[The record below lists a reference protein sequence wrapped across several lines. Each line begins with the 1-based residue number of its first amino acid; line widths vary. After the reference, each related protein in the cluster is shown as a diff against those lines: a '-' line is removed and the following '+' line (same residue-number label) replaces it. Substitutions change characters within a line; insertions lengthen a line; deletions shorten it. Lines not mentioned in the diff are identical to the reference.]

1 MPRLHLVNS
10 APIKRRFFLR
20 LAGDRAKITLEV
32 FDYEN
37 PLAQNPDDASWL
49 TAAQSRQ
56 FAGRFERVVDA
67 GHVIGVT
74 REGVATSFYKV
85 ITDGANNLVTA
96 FPVKP

>member
-1 MPRLHLVNS
+1 MHVVDGHSIVALGKAGKGAFTVGTDVTALVK
-10 APIKRRFFLR
+10 AAEAVQP
-20 LAGDRAKITLEV
+20 V
-32 FDYEN
+32 
-37 PLAQNPDDASWL
+37 
-49 TAAQSRQ
+49 AQSGQ
-56 FAGRFERVVDA
+56 FAGRLERVVDA